1 LAALAVGQ
9 EIGLAGVGMSHRSA
23 PSKFEQL
30 GQAIPQAQ
38 PEGRYL
44 NRALAP
50 AAVAD
55 PYGLERRRRVR
66 VTIALDALDRLL
78 MARRISTGEHAAG
91 RTYQRLLEIHLGGPA
106 LDGGGVRSAHS
117 DDIVVKAILRAGLVL
132 VELVRIRR
140 HIGER
145 SERLLRLVLAE
156 SNPNTGRGWTLEEIA
171 ASMGPTGKHRVF
183 AISQRLVEALEDL
196 ATHWRRVTW
205 E

>member
-1 LAALAVGQ
+1 V
-9 EIGLAGVGMSHRSA
+9 SRPSA
-23 PSKFEQL
+23 PSKFQRLAE
-30 GQAIPQAQ
+30 AVPQAQ

-44 NRALAP
+44 NQVLAP

-66 VTIALDALDRLL
+66 VTVSLDVLDRLL
-78 MARRISTGEHAAG
+78 MARRITVSEHAAG

-117 DDIVVKAILRAGLVL
+117 DDIIARAIERAGLVL

-140 HIGER
+140 RIGER
-145 SERLLRLVLAE
+145 SERLLRSVLAE
-156 SNPNTGRGWTLEEIA
+156 INPDTGRSWTLEEIA
-171 ASMGPTGKHRVF
+171 AANGPAGKHRIF
-183 AISQRLVEALEDL
+183 AMSQRLVEALEDL
-196 ATHWRRVTW
+196 AAHWRAVTW

>member
-1 LAALAVGQ
+1 MTRA
-9 EIGLAGVGMSHRSA
+9 SA
-23 PSKFEQL
+23 PSKFEGL
-30 GQAIPQAQ
+30 DRAIGQAQ
-38 PEGRYL
+38 PAGRHL
-44 NRALAP
+44 NQALAP

-66 VTIALDALDRLL
+66 VTIALDVLDRLL
-78 MARRISTGEHAAG
+78 MARRITTSEHAAG

-106 LDGGGVRSAHS
+106 LDGSGVRTAHS

-145 SERLLRLVLAE
+145 SERLLHQVLAE
-156 SNPNTGRGWTLEEIA
+156 INPNTGRGWTLEEIA
-171 ASMGPTGKHRVF
+171 ASLGPTGKHRVF

>member
-1 LAALAVGQ
+1 VT
-9 EIGLAGVGMSHRSA
+9 HTSA

-30 GQAIPQAQ
+30 SAAIGQPQ
-38 PEGRYL
+38 PEGRYR
-44 NRALAP
+44 NQVLAS

-78 MARRISTGEHAAG
+78 MARRISSSEHAAG

-106 LDGGGVRSAHS
+106 LEGSGVRSAHS

-132 VELVRIRR
+132 IELVRIRR
-140 HIGER
+140 YIGER
-145 SERLLRLVLAE
+145 SERLLHLVLAE
-156 SNPNTGRGWTLEEIA
+156 LNPDTGRGWTLEEIA
-171 ASMGPTGKHRVF
+171 AASGPSGKHRVF
-183 AISQRLVEALEDL
+183 AVSQRLVEALADL
-196 ATHWRRVTW
+196 ATHWRAVTW